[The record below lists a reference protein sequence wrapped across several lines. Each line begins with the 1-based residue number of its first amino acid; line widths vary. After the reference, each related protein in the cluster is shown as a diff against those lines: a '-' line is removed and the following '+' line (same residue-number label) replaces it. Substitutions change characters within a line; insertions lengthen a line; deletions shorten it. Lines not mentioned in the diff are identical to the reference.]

1 MFFFSKSNE
10 VSKYRKSQKD
20 GTKLAIR
27 IPSECADYDVKTW
40 MLWYGMADVFVY
52 LFIYLPHKYWS
63 HAAMAR
69 NVCAFLLLL
78 KHRLNKNAQ
87 NYSDF
92 ILFSRFFAL
101 LCEIF
106 SSDTYRLHLM
116 FTVCSRRKVS
126 RTKKSTLLAFILVW
140 QMNARVSKKKPYT
153 HSQNYH
159 RTHLFWKKKNWNFKF
174 PKFEILIHVFCGSV
188 FLFAGFCIG
197 AVWCAFL
204 FSLSPAC
211 SRSSTIYVSVP
222 VSICMYIIFIIE

>member
-1 MFFFSKSNE
+1 MFFFQK
-10 VSKYRKSQKD
+10 VAKYRKSQKD
-20 GTKLAIR
+20 GTKLAIK

-52 LFIYLPHKYWS
+52 IFIYLPHKYWS
-63 HAAMAR
+63 HAATAR
-69 NVCAFLLLL
+69 NVCACAFLLLL
-78 KHRLNKNAQ
+78 KHRLNKNAR

-126 RTKKSTLLAFILVW
+126 RTKKSTLLAFSLVW

-159 RTHLFWKKKNWNFKF
+159 VFILEEKKIEISNFRNLKF
-174 PKFEILIHVFCGSV
+174 
-188 FLFAGFCIG
+188 
-197 AVWCAFL
+197 
-204 FSLSPAC
+204 
-211 SRSSTIYVSVP
+211 
-222 VSICMYIIFIIE
+222 